1 MKFET
6 DGGEKGQPIS
16 CGRFAGYS
24 PAWRFFLMLS
34 EVNAM
39 KSLFRP
45 FLVLVAALP
54 LVLAACGDKEPE
66 PVSYT
71 HLTLPTKRIV

>member
-39 KSLFRP
+39 KS
-45 FLVLVAALP
+45 
-54 LVLAACGDKEPE
+54 